1 MSRILVVVCF
11 LLVAGPADANRCTP
25 GNLAGGFHCS
35 CPDIA
40 SEIANGAIVCP
51 IGPNHTQEKP
61 VLYDLDKPF
70 QPDPAITSSLTLVA
84 SPHAECAGLQHTVA
98 VKGQLVVCWGP
109 LVDGC
114 RTMSVPYNSFCIDTP
129 DEALDPGGSA
139 CHEASC
145 KAASTHFISIMG
157 AGAAHF
163 QVCPPLDEKAS
174 CRSTSAGDV
183 EIFRFQPG
191 AFCATNMCVGTSPG
205 PDTCV
210 RQWGATF
217 LGFGGHETPRGYY
230 DWSSGA
236 FKVDYKGRRPMCG
249 DIQAC
254 LGSSGHWTGVFIATP
269 SPQSPNPPP
278 CLTRARDTCNPDICM
293 P

>member
-1 MSRILVVVCF
+1 MSRVLAVLGLLVV
-11 LLVAGPADANRCTP
+11 AWPAAANRCTP
-25 GNLAGGFHCS
+25 GELAGGLHCS

-40 SEIANGAIVCP
+40 SEIANGTITCP
-51 IGPNHTQEKP
+51 IGPHLTPEKP

-70 QPDPAITSSLTLVA
+70 PPDSAISSFLNLVA
-84 SPHAECAGLQHTVA
+84 SPRSECAGLQHPVA

-114 RTMSVPYNSFCIDTP
+114 RTMSVPYNSFCIDTA
-129 DEALDPGGSA
+129 DEQLDPLGTA
-139 CHEASC
+139 CHDPTC
-145 KAASTHFISIMG
+145 QAASTHFISIMN

-163 QVCPPLDEKAS
+163 QVCPPLNEQTS
-174 CRSTSAGDV
+174 CRSTSAGGI
-183 EIFRFQPG
+183 ELYRFQPG
-191 AFCATNMCVGTSPG
+191 GFCATNMCDGTSPG

-217 LGFGGHETPRGYY
+217 LGFGGHETARGHY
-230 DWSSGA
+230 DWASGA
-236 FKVDYKGRRPMCG
+236 FRVDYKGRRPMCG
-249 DIQAC
+249 DIQTC
-254 LGSSGHWTGVFIATP
+254 LGSSGHWTGTFIATP

-278 CLTRARDTCNPDICM
+278 CLTTAGDTCNPGVCM